1 MEEADEPGRERPTP
15 FAARSVSF
23 LELLLA
29 ESLARSRRGYYE
41 SPVRLVFER
50 GSSSW
55 RADAAEPA
63 APPRASVTVQP
74 ELPLTWA
81 APYAAG
87 DSPNS
92 NTETD
97 TNTGAATSAATC
109 ADPDTCADSATLD
122 SDPFDSDPF
131 DALTPDRALDRLVA
145 IEAEIAALQAE
156 RAEVLADLAA
166 DADER
171 AAVTAAAADRAP
183 RPEHRVRELERRSL
197 VAEVACAL
205 RLPERSAERLIDEGE
220 SLTLDLSATLE
231 SLRSGTISYR
241 HAQRMIDHALSL
253 PARTRPEFESVAL
266 PLAARLT
273 PARFDAR
280 ARRLRERM
288 HPDSIAE
295 RTRRAIDDR
304 TVSLEPAR
312 DGMAWLHA
320 LLPAAPA
327 AEAFARVR
335 AAAASLAR
343 PDGEQRTE
351 SQLRADVLSD
361 LLTGRADDL
370 QEGTHEP
377 GVAGAVNTPSAARF
391 ARTRPTVFVTVPVM
405 TLLGATDEPG
415 ELHGVGPIDADT
427 ARELAGRAPSFI
439 RILTH
444 PETGAR
450 LSIGRDRYAVPSDL
464 RAALVTRDETCRFP
478 GCGRA
483 AEQCE
488 VDHVTDW
495 AHGGRTDATNLAMV
509 CPKHHHLKHE
519 TGWSSAPGPD
529 PGTIE
534 WRSPPGAATRA
545 TRRHSTRRHR
555 ARRSPTSRRSDR
567 GLGRLVAFPV
577 RSRGDRPRLHDAR
590 R

>member
-1 MEEADEPGRERPTP
+1 MKEADEPGRERRDLP
-15 FAARSVSF
+15 FAARSVSL
-23 LELLLA
+23 LEWLLA
-29 ESLARSRRGYYE
+29 QSVVRSRREYYE
-41 SPVRLVFER
+41 SPVRLAFEAAWV
-50 GSSSW
+50 GE

-63 APPRASVTVQP
+63 PPLRAPVSVQP
-74 ELPLTWA
+74 ELALPAATWPHA
-81 APYAAG
+81 VDPSDRHASTDADP
-87 DSPNS
+87 
-92 NTETD
+92 ETD
-97 TNTGAATSAATC
+97 ARIVAASETRTPARAAD
-109 ADPDTCADSATLD
+109 ADPATGPVADASITAEH
-122 SDPFDSDPF
+122 S
-131 DALTPDRALDRLVA
+131 LDRLVA

-156 RAEVLADLAA
+156 RAQVLADLAA

-171 AAVTAAAADRAP
+171 AAVTAAAADRSPHPAQ
-183 RPEHRVRELERRSL
+183 RVRELERRSL

-220 SLTLDLSATLE
+220 SLMCDLPATLGE
-231 SLRSGTISYR
+231 LASGTISYR
-241 HAQRMIDHALSL
+241 HAQRLIDHAVSL
-253 PARTRPEFESVAL
+253 PAGTRPAFESLAL

-288 HPDSIAE
+288 HPESIAE
-295 RTRRAIDDR
+295 RVRQAVDER

-335 AAAASLAR
+335 AAAAGLAR
-343 PDGEQRTE
+343 VDGEQRTE
-351 SQLRADVLSD
+351 AQLRADVLSD
-361 LLTGRADDL
+361 LLTGRADA
-370 QEGTHEP
+370 
-377 GVAGAVNTPSAARF
+377 AGADRAEADPVGDDQAEADASATSGTANTTATGRF

-405 TLLGATDEPG
+405 TLLGASEEPG

-427 ARELAGRAPSFI
+427 AGELAGRAPSFI

-495 AHGGRTDATNLAMV
+495 AHGGRTDATNLAML

-519 TGWSSAPGPD
+519 TGWSSAPGPE

-534 WRSPPGAATRA
+534 WRSPTG
-545 TRRHSTRRHR
+545 RRYS
-555 ARRSPTSRRSDR
+555 SDPPTQ
-567 GLGRLVAFPV
+567 GLSAQAPQAQAPVAQGPPLPNDPPF
-577 RSRGDRPRLHDAR
+577 
-590 R
+590 